1 MTNDGGR
8 ATEPT
13 SYVLKPPKASQ
24 VPAQATGTPAPPQ
37 EPAAQHEPPPEA
49 RPAPAPS
56 PAEPGPAAPGPV
68 VADTALASRA
78 SDAAGSGRLIGGRYR
93 LLGRLGQGGM
103 GTVWQARDEVVDR
116 QVAVKEPRLP
126 DHLSRDERETAHLR
140 MQREARAAARIDHPS
155 VVTIH
160 DVVVEDGQ
168 PWIVMEL
175 VQGQSLATRLR
186 DGTLDVG
193 EAARIGVDVL
203 GALVAA
209 HAAGVLHRDVKP
221 DNILLGR
228 ADRVVLTD
236 FGIAHVEGEQRL
248 TETGGFVGTV
258 EFIAPERALGQAP
271 GPEADLW
278 SLGVV
283 LYAAVEGVSPYL
295 RSNIHATLQ
304 AVVSAEPP
312 PPSRGAGAFGTLVMR
327 LLRKE
332 PMMRPDVAEIRQTL
346 ESLAR
351 PQTSM
356 YELTQVGRAAG
367 GGPQGR
373 GSRWVP
379 PVLHASKKARYGIGG
394 GVLALAA
401 ALAVVFVN
409 PFAKEGLPEGWEVRN
424 DREVVSASVA
434 VPSDYRREQDDDGY
448 SVTYRDPSRVFSVF
462 VEKVDTTAF
471 DDEIAPTKEAWQR
484 HYEAGGVDG
493 REIQNVEVTVKET
506 RHQGEPAFDLV
517 VEHLPYSATT
527 KESEDRDR
535 WMERVVST
543 GAEGKEVYWR
553 VRVAG
558 PADGWAAEEGER
570 IFDIVVENLKIEDL

>member
-8 ATEPT
+8 AAEPT
-13 SYVLKPPKASQ
+13 SYQLRPPNAPQ
-24 VPAQATGTPAPPQ
+24 VPVQSTGTPAPPQ
-37 EPAAQHEPPPEA
+37 APAAQHAPVPPPATPAEA
-49 RPAPAPS
+49 DPAPAP
-56 PAEPGPAAPGPV
+56 GPSS
-68 VADTALASRA
+68 TSET
-78 SDAAGSGRLIGGRYR
+78 SHTSNTSNTSNISGSGRLIGGRYR
-93 LLGRLGQGGM
+93 LLSRLGQGGM

-126 DHLSRDERETAHLR
+126 DHLSQAERETAHLR

-160 DVVVEDGQ
+160 DVVVEDAQ

-186 DGTLDVG
+186 DGTLDVS
-193 EAARIGVDVL
+193 EAARIGAAVL
-203 GALVAA
+203 GALTAA

-332 PMMRPDVAEIRQTL
+332 PTMRPDVAEIRQTL

-351 PQTSM
+351 PQTSVH
-356 YELTQVGRAAG
+356 ELTQLAGAAG
-367 GGPQGR
+367 RGPQGR

-379 PVLHASKKARYGIGG
+379 PVLHGSKKARYGIGG
-394 GVLALAA
+394 GALVLA
-401 ALAVVFVN
+401 AVLTLVLVN
-409 PFAKEGLPEGWEVRN
+409 PFAKEGLPDGWEVRN
-424 DREVVSASVA
+424 DREVVSASIA
-434 VPSDYRREQDDDGY
+434 VPSDYRREQDDDGNT
-448 SVTYRDPSRVFSVF
+448 VTYRDPSGVFYVF
-462 VEKVDTTAF
+462 VEKTDTTAF
-471 DDEIAPTKEAWQR
+471 DNELAPTKEAWQR
-484 HYEAGGVDG
+484 HYEKGGVDG
-493 REIQNVEVTVKET
+493 REIESAEVTVEDT
-506 RHQGEPAFDLV
+506 RHQGKPAFDMT
-517 VEHLPYSATT
+517 VEHVQYAATA
-527 KESEDRDR
+527 KESEQRDR
-535 WMERVVST
+535 WMERVVVT
-543 GAEGKEVYWR
+543 GEEGKEVYWR
-553 VRVAG
+553 LRVAG

-570 IFDIVVENLKIEDL
+570 IFDTVVKNLKIEDL